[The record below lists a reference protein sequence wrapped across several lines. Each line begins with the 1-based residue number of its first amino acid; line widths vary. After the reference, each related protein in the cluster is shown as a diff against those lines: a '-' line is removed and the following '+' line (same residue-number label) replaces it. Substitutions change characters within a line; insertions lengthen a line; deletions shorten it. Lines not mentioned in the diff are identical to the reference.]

1 MDDYMHSGVTKRNVS
16 AEMSRD
22 ILEMIRSTVSEW
34 SFVFWKWSLDYE
46 KEWQTKIRRPP
57 PYSV

>member
-34 SFVFWKWSLDYE
+34 SFVFWK
-46 KEWQTKIRRPP
+46 
-57 PYSV
+57 